1 MSERFLV
8 TGILGCIGAW
18 VARLLVD
25 EGVPVVGYDLGG
37 SRHRLEL
44 LFEQPEHVTLVQGD
58 ITDLEA
64 FGRALDEHE
73 ITNVVHLAALQ
84 VPFCREKPALG
95 AAVNVV
101 GTVNVFEAVKARR
114 ERIGKVVYASSAAV
128 YGPDDEGGQHER
140 TRPGTHYGVYKV
152 ANEGTARIYWADDGL
167 ASVGI
172 RPFVVYGPGRDQGLT
187 SGPTLAMLA
196 AARGEGFHIPV
207 GGAAD
212 YQYAPD
218 VARALIA
225 ASRTP
230 VEGAVVFNAAGSHVH
245 MREIVAAI
253 EAAVPKVAGQI
264 SFDDA
269 VRLPFP
275 EALESEPPFPLEWTP
290 LAQGVRETIDL
301 FRRVA
306 SRS

>member
-18 VARLLVD
+18 TARLLVD

-44 LFEQPEHVTLVQGD
+44 LFDDLEPVTLVQGD
-58 ITDLEA
+58 ITDLDA

-84 VPFCREKPALG
+84 VPFCRQKPALG

-114 ERIGKVVYASSAAV
+114 DRIGKVVYASSAAV
-128 YGPDDEGGQHER
+128 YGPDDEGGQDER
-140 TRPGTHYGVYKV
+140 TRPTTHYGVYKV
-152 ANEGTARIYWADDGL
+152 ANEGTARIFWADDGL
-167 ASVGI
+167 PSVGI
-172 RPFVVYGPGRDQGLT
+172 RPFVVYGLGRDQGLT
-187 SGPTLAMLA
+187 SGPTLAMGA
-196 AARGEGFHIPV
+196 AARGERFHIGF
-207 GGAAD
+207 GGVAD

-218 VARALIA
+218 VARALVA
-225 ASRTP
+225 ASRTALD
-230 VEGAVVFNAAGSHVH
+230 GAVVFNAAGTRAH

-253 EAAVPKVAGQI
+253 EAAAPEVAGEVT
-264 SFDDA
+264 FDEN

-275 EALESEPPFPLEWTP
+275 EALESSSPFPLEWTP
-290 LAQGVRETIDL
+290 LEQGVRKTIEL
-301 FRRVA
+301 FRRTGA
-306 SRS
+306 G